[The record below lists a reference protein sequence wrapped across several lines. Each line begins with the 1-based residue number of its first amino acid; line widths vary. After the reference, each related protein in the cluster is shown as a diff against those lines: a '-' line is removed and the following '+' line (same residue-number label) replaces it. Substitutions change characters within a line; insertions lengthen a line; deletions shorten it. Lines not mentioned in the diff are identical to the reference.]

1 MLIVFDDMIAN
12 LGSNIK
18 ISSVV
23 TKLIFRGTKLDI
35 SLVFISQFYFK
46 VPQNIRLNA
55 VIFYQENS

>member
-18 ISSVV
+18 ISTVV
-23 TKLIFRGTKLDI
+23 TKLILRGTKLDI

-46 VPQNIRLNA
+46 VPQTITLNA
-55 VIFYQENS
+55 VIFYYENS

>member
-18 ISSVV
+18 ISTVV

>member
-1 MLIVFDDMIAN
+1 MLIVFDDMIEN

-18 ISSVV
+18 ISTVV

>member
-1 MLIVFDDMIAN
+1 MLTVFDDMIAN

-18 ISSVV
+18 ISTVV
-23 TKLIFRGTKLDI
+23 TKLILRGTKLDI